1 MKKNVIKSILGFS
14 AVLLF
19 AGTVLSGCGKK
30 DSKELSKKEITVG
43 VTAGLTNR
51 SWKKSQNKPKKTA

>member
-30 DSKELSKKEITVG
+30 DSKELKD
-43 VTAGLTNR
+43 LTNR

>member
-43 VTAGLTNR
+43 VTQDLTSR
-51 SWKKSQNKPKKTA
+51 LWKKSQNKPKKTA